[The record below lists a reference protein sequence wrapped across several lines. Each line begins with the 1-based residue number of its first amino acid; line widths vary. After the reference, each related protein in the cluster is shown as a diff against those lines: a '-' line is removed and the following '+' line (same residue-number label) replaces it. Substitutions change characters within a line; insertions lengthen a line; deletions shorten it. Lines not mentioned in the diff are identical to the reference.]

1 MIKFVL
7 FESLFHGKGLS
18 HFVSDGAQHSL
29 RESAKAALA
38 RTNPSYSPRAPEFAF
53 YLLGCPDRLEPSTP
67 PRSLPKGAL
76 VVLYED
82 DVPMLMGQLHHA
94 FSAWIDAA
102 LEFYDRTKTVPS
114 MFSPPPS
121 PWGFYDN
128 NVSLADLQKVSRVRG
143 GFLDTLKESADARA
157 TALGYFREGSQGSF
171 EALLLDSSE
180 PDEGADFQGT
190 ASHLCVT
197 ADFRPMAAFHWAAPS
212 VAWAV
217 VKTDLFAGATDR
229 RRKTAALRRARNHVV
244 DVSKGGKRSC
254 GVLAHCQCC
263 GGGKF
268 VHVVSEEG
276 SERLRASAVDR
287 CSVLSE
293 HYVGKV
299 RVQPFRVPLGDGR
312 PPLRWA
318 RVVYDGLG
326 TLALPTRRRRLT
338 GVFRESVLQFGARA
352 EWIGKAFRVRQGKF
366 GPGGEPCGVG
376 ITVERGTPLHPCTR
390 SLDLERVV
398 HVTRAAQG
406 RDGRVQGVRHVG
418 LGENTLYTYLGA
430 FDAEGR
436 ETKGALCIMKP
447 GHGKVVFDG
456 NVVHGAGDVA
466 FRGKAVAVDGSLFAA
481 GEFNVFFEPEG
492 RCFVRDG
499 ARRFRGEFRKG
510 SLVRGTVRGKAWS
523 LHGEFLPLKDRSEWP
538 GKPGLARGVAESST
552 ATARGEFATRAGKNV
567 LATGLVLD
575 RATGTVAR
583 VRRGRLEWGAQARR
597 IQGWWRRR
605 REARRERFREAY
617 GAWLR
622 GLRASRE
629 IEVQFAACTL
639 QDWWLSRRRRPLCPG
654 SPNSVAAVPALA
666 DMARA
671 KADRERLERIQRRLR
686 ERNRARVR
694 QVDACSTK
702 ARRRDLARLHRRQCL
717 GVRRA
722 LVRQCKACAAG
733 GECAHLREVMA
744 LGDEAFDRFWFGH
757 RADL

>member
-1 MIKFVL
+1 MDRRRPGVL
-7 FESLFHGKGLS
+7 RPDK
-18 HFVSDGAQHSL
+18 DGAV
-29 RESAKAALA
+29 
-38 RTNPSYSPRAPEFAF
+38 
-53 YLLGCPDRLEPSTP
+53 D
-67 PRSLPKGAL
+67 
-76 VVLYED
+76 VL
-82 DVPMLMGQLHHA
+82 
-94 FSAWIDAA
+94 S
-102 LEFYDRTKTVPS
+102 
-114 MFSPPPS
+114 PPS

-254 GVLAHCQCC
+254 GVLAHRQCC

-352 EWIGKAFRVRQGKF
+352 EWIGKAFRVRQESSAR
-366 GPGGEPCGVG
+366 GEPCGVG
-376 ITVERGTPLHPCTR
+376 ITVERGTPSTPAPEAWTWSASSTSPAPPKGETAGSRGSGTSARTR
-390 SLDLERVV
+390 C
-398 HVTRAAQG
+398 
-406 RDGRVQGVRHVG
+406 
-418 LGENTLYTYLGA
+418 TYLGA

-447 GHGKVVFDG
+447 ATGKVVFVG
-456 NVVHGAGDVA
+456 TWPTARA
-466 FRGKAVAVDGSLFAA
+466 TSRSA
-481 GEFNVFFEPEG
+481 
-492 RCFVRDG
+492 
-499 ARRFRGEFRKG
+499 ARRWRWTAPCSRRGSSTCSSSRKGGASSATGPGAFGEEFRKG
-510 SLVRGTVRGKAWS
+510 SLVRGTVRGK
-523 LHGEFLPLKDRSEWP
+523 
-538 GKPGLARGVAESST
+538 RGPST
-552 ATARGEFATRAGKNV
+552 ASSF
-567 LATGLVLD
+567 
-575 RATGTVAR
+575 
-583 VRRGRLEWGAQARR
+583 
-597 IQGWWRRR
+597 
-605 REARRERFREAY
+605 
-617 GAWLR
+617 
-622 GLRASRE
+622 
-629 IEVQFAACTL
+629 
-639 QDWWLSRRRRPLCPG
+639 P
-654 SPNSVAAVPALA
+654 
-666 DMARA
+666 
-671 KADRERLERIQRRLR
+671 
-686 ERNRARVR
+686 
-694 QVDACSTK
+694 
-702 ARRRDLARLHRRQCL
+702 
-717 GVRRA
+717 
-722 LVRQCKACAAG
+722 
-733 GECAHLREVMA
+733 
-744 LGDEAFDRFWFGH
+744 
-757 RADL
+757 